1 MQIINH
7 FIVHSAAKL
16 RMRVQHNGDGGVFGF
31 LRVVTAFEA
40 AFWAW
45 KYHFGHVVPLVCF
58 GSTLA

>member
-1 MQIINH
+1 
-7 FIVHSAAKL
+7 
-16 RMRVQHNGDGGVFGF
+16 MRVQHNGDGGVFGF

-45 KYHFGHVVPLVCF
+45 KYHFGHIVPLVCF